1 MNAVSILI
9 LLIVFQLILFS
20 VFLFG
25 RENPT
30 RLSNFLLGSFFLSL
44 AINLLNALC
53 FRVHSILINY
63 THLTYIGA
71 PFAFLLG
78 PLFYLY
84 IISITEENFIP
95 GKKHAIHF
103 LPFVAYVLLLLLRY
117 YFHPVEWKLHY
128 IKTEGIELWR
138 ILMPLLNLQ
147 VIIYVVAGFKVLR
160 GYRKKIKNTYSSIEK
175 INYSWLEFI
184 FYGLI
189 FLWLADLSRYF
200 AALLRSHEWALI
212 ELFFFSGFLVFCYII
227 LYKVITEPAIFSPVV
242 DFAPKKKKSLSDVSN
257 QRYLDQLLVYM
268 ENEKPYLSPS
278 ITLFDISEQTGI
290 PARSLS
296 DVINSSLNQNFYDF
310 INSYR
315 IKEAEKYLVT
325 KSGETIL
332 EILYE
337 VGFNTKSSFNQA
349 FKKHSGMTP
358 TQFKKLQLLDS

>member
-1 MNAVSILI
+1 MNPVSILI

-25 RENPT
+25 RKKPT

-44 AINLLNALC
+44 AINLLNTLF
-53 FRVHSILINY
+53 FRIQGLIIGY
-63 THLTYIGA
+63 THLAYIGA

-78 PLFYLY
+78 PLFHLY
-84 IISITEENFIP
+84 ISSITEENFIP
-95 GKKHAIHF
+95 RRKHIIHF
-103 LPFVAYVLLLLLRY
+103 LPFAVYVLFLLLKY
-117 YFHPVEWKLHY
+117 YFHSAEWKVNY
-128 IKTEGIELWR
+128 IKTEGAELWK
-138 ILMPLLNLQ
+138 ILMLLLNFQ
-147 VIIYVVAGFKVLR
+147 VIIYVAAGLNVLR
-160 GYRKKIKNTYSSIEK
+160 NYRKQIKNTYSSVEK

-184 FYGLI
+184 FYGLF
-189 FLWLADLSRYF
+189 FLWLADLSRYI

-242 DFAPKKKKSLSDVSN
+242 EAVTKKKKALSDLSN
-257 QRYLDQLLVYM
+257 QRYLDQLLVYI
-268 ENEKPYLSPS
+268 EKEKPYLNPS
-278 ITLFDISEQTGI
+278 ITLFDISEQTKI
-290 PARSLS
+290 PVRSLS

-315 IKEAEKYLVT
+315 IKEAENQLISE
-325 KSGETIL
+325 SGKTIL

-349 FKKHSGMTP
+349 FKKHSE
-358 TQFKKLQLLDS
+358 